1 VSLDRTTHLRWTVL
15 VIVLSIAMLPLVG
28 TAAAGATPTPTPQPK
43 GRISNLSVTDGVLNF
58 TFGVSGVADAAVDQ
72 DTVRVVVGDT
82 AVDATVSARQ
92 AAGSDRTAVLAID
105 TSDSMDEQ
113 LRRSGP
119 TTRLDAAQDAAR
131 AFLDSVPDDVRVGL
145 VTFAAEPEVR
155 VPPTTNRDEVRN
167 ALDDLE
173 TGPDTALYRGVQTA
187 VDAAGATGSRSILL
201 LSDGRDE
208 DTRGGSLAA
217 VVETLTT
224 SGVIVDVVALGDEQD
239 RDALAKI
246 ADAGKGQ
253 VVEADRAEQLTTHFR
268 SAAEA
273 ISSELDISLVVPE
286 RFSGRTVTIEVHARA
301 GGQDVSDQV
310 AYSFDVI
317 TPTDTDNGPKAISA
331 PPAIGAWAGVAGLL
345 GIGVGLAIL
354 LTMAALAL
362 TRQYTTRA
370 RIARLLGGRGA
381 AEEHDTEHK
390 RAGIAEPAVAL
401 TDRLLRRRNWDRAV
415 AVRLNNAG
423 LPLRPPE
430 WVLLHA
436 GTALF
441 VGLVLAVLTGLNP
454 IAAVIG
460 VVVGVAGPWVYLQN
474 RARAR
479 HQAFASA
486 LPETLQMV
494 AGSLSAGLTLQQAID
509 AVANEGRAPVSDE
522 IRRALVDVRL
532 GMPLEDALSR
542 IADRMSSPDFSWVV
556 MAMRIQREVGGN
568 LPELLT
574 VVAATLR
581 DRDRLRRQAQVLS
594 AEGRISAWIVG
605 ALPVVFTCYML
616 IVRPSY
622 LRPLMT
628 DPLGWMMLFGSTV
641 LFAVGVFW
649 LIRTARLKV

>member
-15 VIVLSIAMLPLVG
+15 FIVLCLTVFPLVRTP
-28 TAAAGATPTPTPQPK
+28 TAEATPTPTPQPK

-119 TTRLDAAQDAAR
+119 TTRLDAAQDAAL

-253 VVEADRAEQLTTHFR
+253 VVEADRAEQLTRHFR

-273 ISSELDISLVVPE
+273 ISSELDVSLVVPE

-301 GGQDVSDQV
+301 GGQQVSDRV
-310 AYSFDVI
+310 AYSFDEI
-317 TPTDTDNGPKAISA
+317 TPTGTDNGPKAISA

-345 GIGVGLAIL
+345 GICVGLGIL

-370 RIARLLGGRGA
+370 RIARLLSGPA
-381 AEEHDTEHK
+381 AAEHDTEHK
-390 RAGIAEPAVAL
+390 RAGIAEPAVVF
-401 TDRLLRRRNWDRAV
+401 TDRLLRRRNWDHPV
-415 AVRLNNAG
+415 AARLNNAG

-436 GTALF
+436 ATALF
-441 VGLVLAVLTGLNP
+441 VGLVLAVLSGLNP
-454 IAAVIG
+454 FAAVIG
-460 VVVGVAGPWVYLQN
+460 LVIGGVAPGVYLQN
-474 RARAR
+474 RARSR

-522 IRRALVDVRL
+522 IRRALADVRL
-532 GMPLEDALSR
+532 GMPLEDALSKV
-542 IADRMSSPDFSWVV
+542 ADRMSSPDFAWVV

-622 LRPLMT
+622 LRTLVT